1 MKKIYFFS
9 ENYKTDFLKEISGLD
24 GKIELIKSQQLS
36 VEETLA
42 KGFDYILLSEGEFES
57 FKNLI
62 GAIVWKANHLGVADA
77 LMRVEGG
84 YKPINLNADCILQI
98 LRSRNFKLDTSQS
111 VMIIGSYDFVL
122 SVAVKMAL
130 SGYSNI
136 LISLFENERVV
147 ELEKKMKEF
156 VFNLNIKS
164 VSLNDLTFL
173 QTASGL
179 LISNVTPDMDQ
190 EAYETLTYFNF
201 LTHGGVFVDFQ
212 SYTHPTLIEEAK
224 RAELNTVEELEILTL
239 KFNSLL

>member
-9 ENYKTDFLKEISGLD
+9 EAYQSEFLKDVPDLD
-24 GKIELIKSQQLS
+24 GKIEIIKSQNLS
-36 VEETLA
+36 PQETLA
-42 KGFDYILLSEGEFES
+42 KGYDYIFLQEGEFEI

-62 GAIVWKANHLGVADA
+62 GAIDWKTNQLGVADA
-77 LMRVEGG
+77 LIRIEGG
-84 YKPINLNADCILQI
+84 YKPVNLNADCILQI
-98 LRSRNFKLDTSQS
+98 LKTKSFKLDTSQS
-111 VMIIGSYDFVL
+111 AMIIGSYDFVL
-122 SVAVKMAL
+122 SVAVKIAL

-136 LISLFENERVV
+136 LVSLFEKERVV

-156 VFNLNIKS
+156 IFNLHIKP
-164 VSLNDLTFL
+164 VSLNELTLL

-179 LISNVTPDMDQ
+179 LISNVTPDMDK

-212 SYTHPTLIEEAK
+212 SYSHPTLIEEAK

-239 KFNSLL
+239 KFKSLL

>member
-1 MKKIYFFS
+1 MKKVYFFS
-9 ENYKTDFLKEISGLD
+9 ESYKNEFLKDLSGLE
-24 GKIELIKSQQLS
+24 GKVELIKSLNLPA
-36 VEETLA
+36 EEVLA
-42 KGFDYILLSEGEFES
+42 RGFDYILLQEGEFEN

-62 GAIVWKANHLGVADA
+62 GAISWKASQLGVADA

-84 YKPINLNADCILQI
+84 YKPVNLNADCILQI

-111 VMIIGSYDFVL
+111 TMIIGSYDFVL
-122 SVAVKMAL
+122 SVAVKIAL

-136 LISLFENERVV
+136 LVSLFEKERVV

-156 VFNLNIKS
+156 IFNLQIKP
-164 VSLNDLTFL
+164 VSLNELTLL

-179 LISNVTPDMDQ
+179 LISNVTPEMDKD
-190 EAYETLTYFNF
+190 AYETLTYFNF

-212 SYTHPTLIEEAK
+212 SYSHPTLIEEAK